1 MKKATNLISFLIL
14 MMVLVGCSKE
24 TVHIDFPFEV
34 GDVENIEM
42 YHYAGAPVSAEKKIV
57 VAKTDITDLYHMF
70 ENLSLTDK
78 QVEEITGADVT
89 SFRFNLSDGTNYELV
104 YVCNGVKNGKLKS
117 PTGNFEYFT
126 SSDIGAYWS
135 NIDLEAVTVSKL
147 ASKLKS
153 TLEYRDIITDSG
165 HYAALVRLGDKAI
178 AMSTD
183 GVGSKILIAEMMN
196 KYNTVGIDCIAM
208 VVNDILCVGAE
219 PIALVD
225 YLAVEQPDPERAE
238 EIAEGLVTGAKES
251 RISIIGGETAS
262 LPGIIKDFDLAG
274 TGIGFVDVDKI
285 ITGEDIEAGDVLIGI
300 ESNGIHSNGYS
311 LARKALFDD
320 GGFSIDDKMPNCD
333 TTIGE
338 ELIRPTELY
347 VKPIVALFK
356 EEYEIHGLAHI
367 TGGGFT
373 NLRRLKKGVG
383 YNIYDLPEAP
393 EIFKL
398 IYQQNVPLEEMY
410 KVFNMGVG
418 FVVIT
423 SENEAEKIMKTLKE
437 YCNCQ
442 IIGKVTDDEKIT
454 VKTFEGSEVTY

>member
-1 MKKATNLISFLIL
+1 
-14 MMVLVGCSKE
+14 MV
-24 TVHIDFPFEV
+24 T
-34 GDVENIEM
+34 
-42 YHYAGAPVSAEKKIV
+42 Y
-57 VAKTDITDLYHMF
+57 
-70 ENLSLTDK
+70 
-78 QVEEITGADVT
+78 
-89 SFRFNLSDGTNYELV
+89 SDS
-104 YVCNGVKNGKLKS
+104 GV
-117 PTGNFEYFT
+117 
-126 SSDIGAYWS
+126 D
-135 NIDLEAVTVSKL
+135 IDLEAVTVSKL

-153 TLEYRDIITDSG
+153 TLECRDIITDSG
-165 HYAALVRLGDKAI
+165 HYAALVKLGDKAI

-196 KYNTVGIDCIAM
+196 KYDTVGIDCIAM

-225 YLAVEQPDPERAE
+225 YLAVEKPDPQRAS
-238 EIAEGLVTGAKES
+238 EIAEGLVKGALES
-251 RISIIGGETAS
+251 NIAIVGGETAS

-274 TGIGFVDVDKI
+274 TGIGFVDNDKI
-285 ITGEDIEAGDVLIGI
+285 ITGENIKPGNVLIGI
-300 ESNGIHSNGYS
+300 KSNGIHSNGYS

-320 GGFSIDDKMPNCD
+320 ASYTVNDKMPNRN

-356 EEYEIHGLAHI
+356 KECNINGLAHI

-383 YNIYDLPEAP
+383 YQINNLPEVP

-398 IYQQNVPLEEMY
+398 IHKQNVDIKEMY

-418 FVVIT
+418 FVVIVD
-423 SENEAEKIMKTLKE
+423 ENEADEIISTLKE
-437 YCNCQ
+437 YCQCQ
-442 IIGKVTDDEKIT
+442 IIGKVIDDEKI
-454 VKTFEGSEVTY
+454 VVNAFEGSQIEY